1 MRGLTLRKI
10 GAVEGVNKGWPRSM
24 TRPPGQLS
32 ERDPEPPKRPIL
44 PLWGILAL
52 LLVAM
57 VGVVLVLS
65 R

>member
-1 MRGLTLRKI
+1 MGDTFELSLWATLTLE
-10 GAVEGVNKGWPRSM
+10 V

-32 ERDPEPPKRPIL
+32 EREPEPPKRPLL

-52 LLVAM
+52 LAVAAL
-57 VGVVLVLS
+57 GVVLVLS